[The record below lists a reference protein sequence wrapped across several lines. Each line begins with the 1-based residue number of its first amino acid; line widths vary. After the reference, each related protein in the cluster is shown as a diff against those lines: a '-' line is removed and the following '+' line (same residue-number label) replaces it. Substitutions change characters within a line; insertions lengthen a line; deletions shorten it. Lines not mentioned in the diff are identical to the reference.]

1 MWVARAVVPRAV
13 QRDALNTACAA
24 HGTDRLR
31 TRNVHDAAEPLRQ
44 SSQTHCAGTNASFL
58 CGRAD
63 TFATL
68 NELDY
73 TLESSLDPPEP

>member
-31 TRNVHDAAEPLRQ
+31 TRNVHDAAEPAALVRGGEC
-44 SSQTHCAGTNASFL
+44 TVRFI
-58 CGRAD
+58 D
-63 TFATL
+63 
-68 NELDY
+68 
-73 TLESSLDPPEP
+73 